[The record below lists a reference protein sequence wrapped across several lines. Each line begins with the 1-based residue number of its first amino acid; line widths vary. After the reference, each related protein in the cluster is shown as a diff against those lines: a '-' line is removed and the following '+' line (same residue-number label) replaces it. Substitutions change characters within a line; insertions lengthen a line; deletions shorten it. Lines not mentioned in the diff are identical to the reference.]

1 MNPLN
6 WLLVSQRLQ
15 ALAQTGLAYTESEY
29 DRERYQEINAIGQQ
43 ILAQLSNVAIEHVVQ
58 LFPDEI
64 GYRTPKVDIRAIVFR
79 GSDELLMVQEKIDNN
94 RWTVP
99 GGWADIGYT
108 PFEVAEKEVWEE
120 TGLKVKATRLLAV
133 FDKKMHPHPYQPWY
147 VYKFFILCEVTG
159 GELLAQTN
167 ETTGIA
173 WIHKKE
179 LPNLSLSTDRATY
192 SQLEKM
198 FEFLS
203 NPNLPTLCD

>member
-15 ALAQTGLAYTESEY
+15 ALAQTGLSYTESEY
-29 DRERYQEINAIGQQ
+29 DRERYQEINTIGQQ
-43 ILAQLSNVAIEHVVQ
+43 ILAQLSNIAIEQVIQ

-147 VYKFFILCEVTG
+147 VYKFFILCEVIG
-159 GELLAQTN
+159 GELLTDTN
-167 ETTGIA
+167 ETSGIA
-173 WIHKKE
+173 WIPKKE

-203 NPNLPTLCD
+203 NPDLPVLCD